1 MPTYQARRAYV
12 IIGALAYGWLIAA
25 VVTGLLPAHT
35 LLVLIAALPNA
46 LAANN
51 WDQNGMALT

>member
-1 MPTYQARRAYV
+1 
-12 IIGALAYGWLIAA
+12 